1 MHRSC
6 FDIPGSGLD
15 MLIRL
20 FVFLLGLLELVLN
33 LVSAKKDFSPD
44 AHAGCP
50 QNLEAVFSGPAIIR
64 DEAPQKVTQAE
75 NRLFY
80 MFCWK
85 DAVPAH
91 ENHIHTLH
99 THTRKHALN
108 IISSNAVHLPRK
120 KTSSWICV
128 VSTWSQQE
136 KMETL
141 AQVSF

>member
-1 MHRSC
+1 MHRSF

-33 LVSAKKDFSPD
+33 LVSAKNDFSPD

-80 MFCWK
+80 MFC
-85 DAVPAH
+85 
-91 ENHIHTLH
+91 
-99 THTRKHALN
+99 
-108 IISSNAVHLPRK
+108 
-120 KTSSWICV
+120 
-128 VSTWSQQE
+128 
-136 KMETL
+136 
-141 AQVSF
+141 